1 MHDIFIKALYERV
14 KAGQITIEQ
23 LPDIIKP
30 QIMALQNESQ
40 QEEVEQ

>member
-23 LPDIIKP
+23 LPDIIKL
-30 QIMALQNESQ
+30 QIVALQNESQ